1 MHKIRPLLK
10 SKMIVGTDG
19 CILDVFGPYF
29 ADYHN
34 NDAAITKHLLLTNES
49 AKNWFQENDILI
61 VDRGFR
67 DAVDFLEEGFNV
79 KMPFYL
85 KKGSKQHSTE
95 EANLSRLITIVRWM
109 VKSAN
114 GRITQWKLLGKT
126 VPNTLVPA
134 VGDFV
139 RIVCALCNA
148 FRDPLTPV
156 NDQNSPLIEKML
168 QKSQQ
173 PNKLLTFLQENN
185 LIHKRTLYKE
195 LQEDDPEID
204 NFPKLSIESLRDI
217 TLGVYQVKQAPSYS
231 KEHMC
236 NGSYNI
242 LIHKENQNLVKVK
255 IQSRHVRSVTHT
267 LWVEFDPNDIQ
278 EPITSWYCT
287 FKVGARVVG
296 CCSHIASHLV
306 PGIRAPSGKSN

>member
-19 CILDVFGPYF
+19 YILDVFGPYF

-95 EANLSRLITIVRWM
+95 EANLSRLITIVRLM

-114 GRITQWKLLGKT
+114 GRIKQWKLLGKT

-168 QKSQQ
+168 
-173 PNKLLTFLQENN
+173 
-185 LIHKRTLYKE
+185 
-195 LQEDDPEID
+195 
-204 NFPKLSIESLRDI
+204 
-217 TLGVYQVKQAPSYS
+217 
-231 KEHMC
+231 
-236 NGSYNI
+236 
-242 LIHKENQNLVKVK
+242 
-255 IQSRHVRSVTHT
+255 
-267 LWVEFDPNDIQ
+267 
-278 EPITSWYCT
+278 
-287 FKVGARVVG
+287 
-296 CCSHIASHLV
+296 
-306 PGIRAPSGKSN
+306 

>member
-1 MHKIRPLLK
+1 
-10 SKMIVGTDG
+10 MIVGTDG
-19 CILDVFGPYF
+19 YLLEVFGPYF

-67 DAVDFLEEGFNV
+67 DAVDFLKEGFNV

-95 EANLSRLITIVRWM
+95 VANLSRLITIVRWM

-114 GRITQWKLLGKT
+114 GRIKQWKLLGKT

-185 LIHKRTLYKE
+185 LIHKRTLFK
-195 LQEDDPEID
+195 
-204 NFPKLSIESLRDI
+204 NFKKMTLSLTTFQSFQLR
-217 TLGVYQVKQAPSYS
+217 V
-231 KEHMC
+231 
-236 NGSYNI
+236 
-242 LIHKENQNLVKVK
+242 
-255 IQSRHVRSVTHT
+255 SV
-267 LWVEFDPNDIQ
+267 I
-278 EPITSWYCT
+278 
-287 FKVGARVVG
+287 
-296 CCSHIASHLV
+296 
-306 PGIRAPSGKSN
+306 